1 MEEKKWYSLSTED
14 VEKELNTNTSTGLS
28 DEEVKKRQE
37 EYGKNEIVSKGK
49 KPIWKMIIEQFA
61 NFMIIVLIIAAIIS
75 GVVSHDYTDSIIIMV
90 IVILN
95 AVIGVVQEVK
105 AQKSLESLKEL
116 SAPHCKVLRN
126 SKIEDIESK
135 NLVPGDIVILD
146 TGDYVPADLRLIE
159 AVNLKIQE
167 AALTGES
174 VPVEKDIMT
183 LTSEHVGIGDRVN
196 SAFSSSLVTYGR
208 GKGIVVEIGMKTE
221 VGKIATMLDEVDESE
236 TPLKRRLE
244 VLGKTLGIVALII
257 CALIFVVGH
266 FMYGKETIEMFM
278 TAVSLAVAAI
288 PEGLPAISTIV
299 LSIGVQ
305 RMVKRNAIIR
315 TLPSVETL
323 GSATVI
329 CSDKT
334 GTLTQ
339 NKMTVE
345 KIFYNNST
353 FNLNDKVNNVD
364 EHYKLLL
371 DCMILCNDSKLS
383 KENNSYKVTGDPTE
397 TALVDLGIKSNI
409 IKDSLDQEFK
419 RVAEIPF
426 DSDRKLMTTVHE
438 ASGGLVA
445 YTKGGVDELLAKC
458 TKVRI
463 NGNDVPLTKEY
474 TDAILKANE
483 EFAVQALRV
492 LAMGYKNIDSVPDKE
507 NMNTLESDLTYIG
520 MVGMID
526 PPRPEVKAAV
536 ETCRTA
542 GIRPVM
548 ITGDHKV
555 TAVAIAKEIGILREG
570 DEAITGAE
578 LQQMSDEDLS
588 KNVHKYSV
596 YARVSPE
603 HKVRIVKAWKSHDEV
618 VAMTGDGVND
628 APALKASDIG
638 AAMGI
643 VGTDVAKEAADVVLT
658 DDNFATIVSAV
669 EEGRRIYDN
678 ILKAVAYLLSANI
691 GEIITLFIATLLGW
705 MVEPLLPIHI
715 LWVNLVT
722 DSLPALALSVDPA
735 EKNIMNRKAK
745 KNKNIFSK
753 GMIWRIV
760 YQGVMIGILTLVAFG
775 IGCNF
780 NFESLSNPEVATRA
794 QTMAFAVLAFS
805 ELVHVLN
812 LRSNKESI
820 FKVGLFTNKVLI
832 GAIALSAVLMLVV
845 LTIPGLQSIFEVA
858 TLSMNDIWVVIGL
871 TFAPLLI
878 VEVFKLLKINTLK
891 DDE

>member
-722 DSLPALALSVDPA
+722 DSLPALALGVDPA

-775 IGCNF
+775 VGCNF

>member
-383 KENNSYKVTGDPTE
+383 KENNSYKFTGDPTE

-775 IGCNF
+775 VGCNF